1 MIKSD
6 KAVFDA
12 FDVYFGCVLQFM
24 QTRKANFGLGDENF
38 LCLLHSK
45 PQMSTSNHLVE
56 AGVVHF

>member
-1 MIKSD
+1 MHLMYIL
-6 KAVFDA
+6 
-12 FDVYFGCVLQFM
+12 GGILQFM

-45 PQMSTSNHLVE
+45 PQMSTSDHLVE